1 MKDVAASTMAD
12 DLKRLG
18 IDPLKPPPLNKLS
31 PDVLRKVMVTFTKSL
46 GVKCEFCHDQNNFKA
61 PTPHKKVAAGMWQH
75 FVLEMRLDGGGPLY
89 CDSCHSGKAE
99 FLDRH
104 DNKALQGWM
113 EANYVKKLKRAD
125 KKEHSCDLCPRRPVR
140 GEIPPSVGDEVEDR
154 QGVGGTVFPTFSRV
168 CIAIKHSFLTRV
180 RVFSRLNT
188 VQGLTQRQQM
198 VLDFIRSSIADR
210 GYPPTLREIGARMG
224 IRSTNG
230 VNDHLRALERKGYLT
245 REDMKSRA
253 LRPTT
258 HHDVAQHLGNAANGD
273 GASNDSTH
281 SSQERFGVGGTTF
294 EDVVEIQVLGRVAAG
309 LPLFAEEHVIDTV
322 RVDRGLLKGGREVFG
337 LRVHGDS
344 MIDAGILNG
353 DYIFVRKQL
362 TASRGDIVVALIGDE
377 ATVKYYFPEKDYVRF
392 QPANKA
398 MAPILVRAV
407 DFKPTM
413 LLGVV
418 VGVFRRL

>member
-1 MKDVAASTMAD
+1 M
-12 DLKRLG
+12 
-18 IDPLKPPPLNKLS
+18 
-31 PDVLRKVMVTFTKSL
+31 
-46 GVKCEFCHDQNNFKA
+46 
-61 PTPHKKVAAGMWQH
+61 
-75 FVLEMRLDGGGPLY
+75 
-89 CDSCHSGKAE
+89 
-99 FLDRH
+99 
-104 DNKALQGWM
+104 
-113 EANYVKKLKRAD
+113 
-125 KKEHSCDLCPRRPVR
+125 
-140 GEIPPSVGDEVEDR
+140 
-154 QGVGGTVFPTFSRV
+154 
-168 CIAIKHSFLTRV
+168 
-180 RVFSRLNT
+180 
-188 VQGLTQRQQM
+188 QGLTQRQQM
-198 VLDFIRSSIADR
+198 VLDFIRQSITDR

-253 LRPTT
+253 LRPT
-258 HHDVAQHLGNAANGD
+258 
-273 GASNDSTH
+273 
-281 SSQERFGVGGTTF
+281 GVGQTRAATELAPGLAALPAN
-294 EDVVEIQVLGRVAAG
+294 DDDLVEIQILGRVAAG

-322 RVDRGLLKGGREVFG
+322 RIDRGLLKGGREVFG
-337 LRVHGDS
+337 LRVQGDS
-344 MIDAGILNG
+344 MIDAGILSG

-392 QPANKA
+392 QPANKT